1 MCMMCK
7 SCGRDIDESL
17 GYCPF
22 CEGNHDDNDK
32 EKKKKTEK
40 GYKDYKSDYKLDEK
54 FEDCEKKEKNEEY
67 KYIKCKKCG
76 NFVSNEMSFCPYCGV
91 YLKESENSLFKR
103 LKNKFVSYT
112 SHDVE
117 REDSLTLFM
126 GSCLK
131 VSFILLGLFAFYSIL
146 ISFFDILFYFLQGYP
161 LELFSKL
168 IVLAGSF
175 VIFSMSIRGYREVHK
190 LVNQALSSSDKYQV
204 LLKLFM
210 GGFIFYGMMVIS
222 FLT

>member
-17 GYCPF
+17 GYCTY

-32 EKKKKTEK
+32 EKTEK
-40 GYKDYKSDYKLDEK
+40 GYEDNKSDYRFKEK
-54 FEDCEKKEKNEEY
+54 FEDYEKKEKNEGYEY
-67 KYIKCKKCG
+67 TKCKKCG
-76 NFVSNEMSFCPYCGV
+76 NFVSNEMSFCPHCGS
-91 YLKESENSLFKR
+91 YLKESGDSLFKR
-103 LKNKFVSYT
+103 LKNKFVAYT
-112 SHDVE
+112 SRDVE

-146 ISFFDILFYFLQGYP
+146 ISFFDILFYFLQGYL

-168 IVLAGSF
+168 IVLVGSF

>member
-1 MCMMCK
+1 MMCK

-17 GYCPF
+17 GYCTY

-32 EKKKKTEK
+32 EKTEK
-40 GYKDYKSDYKLDEK
+40 GYEDNKSDYRFKEK
-54 FEDCEKKEKNEEY
+54 FEDYEKKEKNEGYEY
-67 KYIKCKKCG
+67 TKCKKCG
-76 NFVSNEMSFCPYCGV
+76 NFVSNEMSFCPHCGS
-91 YLKESENSLFKR
+91 YLKESGDSLFKR
-103 LKNKFVSYT
+103 LKNKFVAYT
-112 SHDVE
+112 SRDVE

-146 ISFFDILFYFLQGYP
+146 ISFFDILFYFLQGYL

-168 IVLAGSF
+168 IVLVGSF